1 MIKPMSLASIA
12 SDAGVLIIEVH
23 DKKEEAFC
31 DKEQALT
38 IKELEDI
45 LNDIKRVKGVVWKI
59 IKLIKIW
66 Y

>member
-12 SDAGVLIIEVH
+12 SGAGVLIIEVH

-38 IKELEDI
+38 IEELEDI
-45 LNDIKRVKGVVWKI
+45 LNDRKRVKWVV
-59 IKLIKIW
+59 
-66 Y
+66 